1 MNKIILGTVQF
12 GLKYGI
18 NNDIGKPNFNQV
30 KSIMDYAF
38 ENNVNF
44 LDTAEAYGNSHE
56 IIGKYHSSS
65 INKFKVITKYSPK
78 RTDLPQKIS
87 DRIFHNLSVL
97 DIDDLYC
104 YMFHSYKD
112 FNEYYRIFKPELI
125 ELKRLG
131 KIKKIGVSL
140 HYNKNINKLIKL
152 KEIDL
157 IQMPFNLL
165 DNNKK
170 RKEILSQAKS
180 IGLEIHARSIFLQGL
195 FFKDLNVIEGKP
207 LILKKY
213 LTKIENLIEKNQIN
227 NLALNYVYSNQNIDG
242 VLFGVDSLNQLKK
255 NISCINSDEFFNIFN
270 KIDTINVEEE
280 NLLDP
285 SNW

>member
-18 NNDIGKPNFNQV
+18 NNDIGKPNFSQV
-30 KSIMDYAF
+30 KSILDYAF

-78 RTDLPQKIS
+78 RTDLPQKVS

-112 FNEYYRIFKPELI
+112 FNEYYRLFKPELI

-140 HYNKNINKLIKL
+140 HHNKNINKLIKL

-157 IQMPFNLL
+157 IQIPFNLL

-170 RKEILSQAKS
+170 RKEILSQAKN

-195 FFKDLNVIEGKP
+195 FFKDLNIIEGKP

-227 NLALNYVYSNQNIDG
+227 NLALNYVYYNQNIDG

-255 NISCINSDEFFNIFN
+255 NISCINSSKFFNIFN
-270 KIDTINVEEE
+270 KIDSINVEEE

>member
-44 LDTAEAYGNSHE
+44 LDTAEAYGNCHE

>member
-104 YMFHSYKD
+104 YMF
-112 FNEYYRIFKPELI
+112 PTL
-125 ELKRLG
+125 
-131 KIKKIGVSL
+131 
-140 HYNKNINKLIKL
+140 
-152 KEIDL
+152 
-157 IQMPFNLL
+157 
-165 DNNKK
+165 
-170 RKEILSQAKS
+170 
-180 IGLEIHARSIFLQGL
+180 
-195 FFKDLNVIEGKP
+195 
-207 LILKKY
+207 
-213 LTKIENLIEKNQIN
+213 
-227 NLALNYVYSNQNIDG
+227 
-242 VLFGVDSLNQLKK
+242 
-255 NISCINSDEFFNIFN
+255 
-270 KIDTINVEEE
+270 
-280 NLLDP
+280 
-285 SNW
+285 

>member
-270 KIDTINVEEE
+270 KIDSINVEEE